1 MKEVKPRKNS
11 PDSKEALRRLTER
24 GFEAVDP
31 FPGNTEMD
39 WLVACLSCNRQKTI
53 KLKKWRS
60 LGCRYCVRGPSHV
73 EIDELM
79 RQAALELVGTPESA
93 ANAAVRC
100 LQCGEESVIDLGR
113 ARRTGEVSCIYCK
126 GWKLSPKQILN
137 RISEANLE
145 LIGPPP
151 NSSADKF
158 LVRCGICGLE
168 THKTLSN
175 LRKGYKNCQ
184 FCARNSVI
192 QEEEAREL
200 YLSVG
205 LEPLGPFPGGKG
217 GWKSKCTTCGEIVSP
232 HYTSVTKGRGCKF
245 CSGKA
250 VNLEHA
256 SRVMRSSHYQPLVP
270 YPGALK
276 KWKSK
281 CTKCGKE
288 SAPTFAT
295 VSSKGSMCKF
305 CNPAGINLTEPAVFY
320 LIEHKE
326 YRALKIGI
334 SGAGKN
340 RIRSH
345 KRFGWELI
353 ELLHFETGEAAL
365 ELEQSVKKWIR
376 KSLGLPQYLGK
387 EEMPQRGETET
398 FSADEVDPIAVWKM
412 VLSIRESLAPTNQR
426 DSAHQGYTEI
436 SLDS

>member
-1 MKEVKPRKNS
+1 MPRQKGVKEEKPRKNS
-11 PDSKEALRRLTER
+11 PSSTEAVRRISER
-24 GFEAVDP
+24 GFEAVEP
-31 FPGNTEMD
+31 FPGNTETD
-39 WLVACLSCNRQKTI
+39 WLVSCLSCHRQKTV
-53 KLKKWRS
+53 KLKKWRT
-60 LGCRYCVRGPSHV
+60 LGCRYCVRGPSHA
-73 EIDELM
+73 EIEELIG
-79 RQAALELVGTPESA
+79 QAALELLGTPESTA
-93 ANAAVRC
+93 KAAVRC

-113 ARRTGEVSCIYCK
+113 ARRTGEASCIYCR
-126 GWKLSPKQILN
+126 GWKLSPKQILT

-151 NSSADKF
+151 ASSADRF

-168 THKTLSN
+168 THKTLAN

-184 FCARNSVI
+184 YCARNSVI
-192 QEEEAREL
+192 QEDEARKL

-217 GWKSKCTTCGEIVSP
+217 GWKSKCTKCGEIVSP

-250 VNLEHA
+250 VNPEYA
-256 SRVMRSSHYQPLVP
+256 ARVMRSSQYQPLVP

-320 LIEHKE
+320 LIEHKDF
-326 YRALKIGI
+326 RALKIGI

-340 RIRSH
+340 RITSH
-345 KRFGWELI
+345 KRQGWQLL
-353 ELLHFETGEAAL
+353 ELLHFETGEEAL

-376 KSLGLPQYLGK
+376 QSLGLPQYLGK

-398 FSADEVDPIAVWKM
+398 FSADEVDPKTVWKM
-412 VLSIRESLAPTNQR
+412 VLSISESLAPDR
-426 DSAHQGYTEI
+426 
-436 SLDS
+436 